1 MFIKTK
7 MSLAMDYGSGYI
19 HTTATTALLFDTG
32 HAVRRVN
39 KIDEPASRV
48 IVRPT
53 MAIAGVFDS
62 QVLLIVTDARAF

>member
-7 MSLAMDYGSGYI
+7 MYLAMDYGSGYI
-19 HTTATTALLFDTG
+19 HTTATSALLFDTG

-39 KIDEPASRV
+39 KIDEAALQI

-62 QVLLIVTDARAF
+62 QSC